1 MLALV
6 VDAAVFDG
14 AAVETGIGSTP
25 WYWWVIG
32 FGGQLVFASRFWVQ
46 WLASER
52 AKKSVM
58 PISFWWLSISGGLL
72 SLCYAIYR
80 EDPVFIMGQV
90 TGSVIYARNLML
102 IRESRRR
109 EAAA

>member
-1 MLALV
+1 MLSSLS
-6 VDAAVFDG
+6 DG
-14 AAVETGIGSTP
+14 VPEVTP

-46 WLASER
+46 WIASER
-52 AKKSVM
+52 AKKSVV

-80 EDPVFIMGQV
+80 LDPVFIMGQL
-90 TGSVIYARNLML
+90 TGSVIYARNLAL
-102 IRESRRR
+102 IRRSKQRDGDAWGDAESC
-109 EAAA
+109 

>member
-1 MLALV
+1 MLGWI
-6 VDAAVFDG
+6 VDAALLEDAPAQTG
-14 AAVETGIGSTP
+14 AGSTP

-52 AKKSVM
+52 AKKSVV
-58 PISFWWLSISGGLL
+58 PISFWWLSITGGLL

-80 EDPVFIMGQV
+80 QDPVFIMGQV
-90 TGSVIYARNLML
+90 TGSVIYTRNLML
-102 IRESRRR
+102 IRETRKR
-109 EAAA
+109 EVAA